1 MVSERAGWYLGG
13 EIAGELVRDYL
24 IGAGAARIL
33 GGGAEAAAVCRNSFV
48 AGTPVHTPDGLVPIE
63 SLSPGDR
70 VLARD
75 PVTGEVSYQPIEHVI
90 VTADKEASDLR
101 LERDGVDETLG
112 VTREHPGYRHPFGET
127 SPRP

>member
-1 MVSERAGWYLGG
+1 M
-13 EIAGELVRDYL
+13 
-24 IGAGAARIL
+24 
-33 GGGAEAAAVCRNSFV
+33 CRNSFV

-112 VTREHPGYRHPFGET
+112 VTREHPFWVRDQGWVKAYQEP
-127 SPRP
+127 SPRAESQPIGSRVRIARAG